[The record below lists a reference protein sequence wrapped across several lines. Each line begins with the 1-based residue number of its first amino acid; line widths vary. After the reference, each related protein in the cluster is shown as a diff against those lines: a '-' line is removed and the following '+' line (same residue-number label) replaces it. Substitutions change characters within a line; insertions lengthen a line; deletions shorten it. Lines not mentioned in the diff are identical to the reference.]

1 MVFPLANKQILK
13 IEKRI
18 IVSNIILR
26 LRVPIFLRSVF
37 AHSRLDSKVSQIMG
51 DRFSSV
57 VDEVWR
63 LMRYTAR
70 PLSWHFIR
78 VRVQMPTLIFYNLS
92 MTVRQDVGIVSA
104 EGILLRFR
112 SAMAS
117 YMGGFD
123 DDKGYISQL
132 A

>member
-1 MVFPLANKQILK
+1 
-13 IEKRI
+13 
-18 IVSNIILR
+18 
-26 LRVPIFLRSVF
+26 
-37 AHSRLDSKVSQIMG
+37 MG